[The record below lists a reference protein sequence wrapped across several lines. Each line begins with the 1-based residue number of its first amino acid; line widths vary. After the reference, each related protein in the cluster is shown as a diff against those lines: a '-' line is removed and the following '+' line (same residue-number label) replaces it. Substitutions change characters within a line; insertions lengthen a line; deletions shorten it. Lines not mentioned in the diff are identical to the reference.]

1 MMKKT
6 GLIILSITAVLVTS
20 ATFATVVYNRGVSKV
35 QKQIVENNILLEA
48 EVKKVAK
55 QKANDIKIAN
65 DKKIADDLKI
75 ANDKKIA
82 NKIANDKKIAIDK
95 LASKKIADK
104 KAADKIQAAKLNNG
118 MTAKKALAM
127 AYRLHPDLNFKASDG
142 TELPKNNAYYEFKLF
157 ELNWED
163 AGADWYFVVNKKTGL
178 AYKHYSDNSLV
189 RDLEVIRSTKHK
201 TTTIN
206 YTVNKD
212 VFTKYNYPSGTTF
225 QFKVGDTLKI
235 NATVINST
243 IRTMGEENDITFFTA
258 NEKGESCSI
267 KMLKAGSTY
276 LQIVPNYG
284 DWDRAYI
291 INIVVE

>member
-1 MMKKT
+1 
-6 GLIILSITAVLVTS
+6 
-20 ATFATVVYNRGVSKV
+20 
-35 QKQIVENNILLEA
+35 
-48 EVKKVAK
+48 VKRTRCVA
-55 QKANDIKIAN
+55 
-65 DKKIADDLKI
+65 KKIADKI
-75 ANDKKIA
+75 VN
-82 NKIANDKKIAIDK
+82 DK
-95 LASKKIADK
+95 LAAKKIADK

-127 AYRLHPDLNFKASDG
+127 AYRLHPNLNFKASDG

-163 AGADWYFVVNKKTGL
+163 VGADWYFVVNKKTGL

-189 RDLEVIRSTKHK
+189 RDLEVIRPTKHK

-212 VFTKYNYPSGTTF
+212 VFTKYNFASGTTF

-243 IRTMGEENDITFFTA
+243 IRTMGEENDVTLFTA
-258 NEKGESCSI
+258 GKGESCSV

-276 LQIVPNYG
+276 LQIVPDYG
-284 DWDRAYI
+284 DWDHAYK